1 MELLSM
7 YPHIC
12 YDDSMTFCA
21 CTCIEKHEEMQ
32 GTKVM
37 QEVTHKGVSL
47 FLFILV
53 YCNYAPDYTDSGTH
67 MYVTMQ
73 TVKDG

>member
-1 MELLSM
+1 M

-37 QEVTHKGVSL
+37 QEVTHKGISL